1 MLVDSLILQ
10 YSVNIWNL
18 LRLFSRLIIW
28 AYPKNIY
35 KSTFPNRSL
44 QNAETCQHSITAY
57 LLSCNHLTIFQFLGN
72 VLGFLSWNV
81 HFKWSEQEFIHVNVL
96 VSSGKG
102 LWGRAAPPDP
112 RIYRV
117 PPKDTPRIHRVP
129 RETALIVINRP
140 RSLTGFSGTIEKKK
154 RRAEFMFRTATT
166 GRWFP
171 NEGRY

>member
-44 QNAETCQHSITAY
+44 QNAETCQHSILQRTY
-57 LLSCNHLTIFQFLGN
+57 FTIFQFLGN

-102 LWGRAAPPDP
+102 LWGRTAPPDP
-112 RIYRV
+112 RINRV
-117 PPKDTPRIHRVP
+117 PPKDTPRIYRVP

-154 RRAEFMFRTATT
+154 RRKQIRS
-166 GRWFP
+166 
-171 NEGRY
+171 